1 MSQIAW
7 IAVDWGTSN
16 LRVWAMDAAD
26 QVIATASSDRGM
38 GALAPPEFESA
49 LLDLTAEW
57 LTETAV
63 MPVVACGMVG
73 AKTGWVEAA
82 YRAVPGAPVGAGVTF
97 APCADPRHRV
107 AIIAGMAQSDPADVM
122 RGEET
127 QIAGFLAAEPAFV
140 GTVCMPGTHTK
151 WVRISDGRVQAF
163 RTVMTGEI
171 FAVLSQQSV
180 LRLTV
185 AASGWDDAVFA
196 QTIQQTAADPASLT
210 ADLFGVRSG
219 ALVAGMSP
227 EQARARL
234 SGLLIGAEL
243 AATREYWDGC
253 NVRILGGAGLSSMYA
268 RALKCVRAEARV
280 LDGER
285 LTLDGLTAAYRA
297 LDGE

>member
-38 GALAPPEFESA
+38 GALAPPEFETA

-82 YRAVPGAPVGAGVTF
+82 YRAVPGAPVGADVTF

-127 QIAGFLAAEPAFV
+127 QIAGFLEAEPAFV
-140 GTVCMPGTHTK
+140 GTVCMK
-151 WVRISDGRVQAF
+151 
-163 RTVMTGEI
+163 
-171 FAVLSQQSV
+171 VLN
-180 LRLTV
+180 T
-185 AASGWDDAVFA
+185 F
-196 QTIQQTAADPASLT
+196 
-210 ADLFGVRSG
+210 
-219 ALVAGMSP
+219 
-227 EQARARL
+227 
-234 SGLLIGAEL
+234 
-243 AATREYWDGC
+243 C
-253 NVRILGGAGLSSMYA
+253 N
-268 RALKCVRAEARV
+268 
-280 LDGER
+280 
-285 LTLDGLTAAYRA
+285 
-297 LDGE
+297 